1 MLEEVGCGHAS
12 LATAAVDEVLGLFV
26 EDANLFAELI
36 ERDVLGFWNGEGV
49 SFGEGAYID

>member
-1 MLEEVGCGHAS
+1 MLEEAGCGHAS